1 MQILQMSKPCDRQ
14 FSFCE
19 NWEYIEDSFILLKF
33 SPVNSGKDTMEQKDH
48 HSATGKIMWQ
58 CYFAFW
64 NILKGLQQYKYL
76 DYWAVK
82 VY

>member
-1 MQILQMSKPCDRQ
+1 MSKPCDRQ

-58 CYFAFW
+58 CYFAF
-64 NILKGLQQYKYL
+64 
-76 DYWAVK
+76 
-82 VY
+82 